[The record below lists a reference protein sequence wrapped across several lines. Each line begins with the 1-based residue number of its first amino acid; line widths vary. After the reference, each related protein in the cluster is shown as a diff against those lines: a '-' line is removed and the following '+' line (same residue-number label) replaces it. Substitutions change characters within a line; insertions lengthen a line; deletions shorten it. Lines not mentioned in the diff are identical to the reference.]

1 MPEIP
6 EFFAL
11 NEITKPREKRV
22 YHNNSGCPAG
32 KGIRV
37 KERRAGTCG
46 YRICE
51 DCKERNEQE
60 SSVSSL
66 ATTFGNAGTKASFDT
81 PPLWLKE
88 ARCD

>member
-51 DCKERNEQE
+51 DCRERNEQE
-60 SSVSSL
+60 SSGSSL
-66 ATTFGNAGTKASFDT
+66 PPRLGTRVPKRRLTLPHFG
-81 PPLWLKE
+81 
-88 ARCD
+88 